1 MVKNYNTHWANY
13 NILKTILKS
22 SNNSDNNG
30 DNFLLKII
38 FLRIE
43 AKTKAPLWAITLT
56 NNHHC

>member
-1 MVKNYNTHWANY
+1 MVKKYNTHWANY

-43 AKTKAPLWAITLT
+43 AKTKAPL
-56 NNHHC
+56 